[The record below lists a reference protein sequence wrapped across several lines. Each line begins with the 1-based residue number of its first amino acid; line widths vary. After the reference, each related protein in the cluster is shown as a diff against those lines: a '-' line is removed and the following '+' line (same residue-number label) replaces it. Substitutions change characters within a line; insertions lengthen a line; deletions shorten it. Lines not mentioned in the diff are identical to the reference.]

1 MKRGNR
7 LRHHDWRISPRHNAL
22 RLRRIRRIRL
32 KEATGNRRT
41 GKTKTSLRA
50 FSCVLLLLAL
60 LDSCYPGV
68 HPRLADRVPAV
79 IQDDLDPE
87 SLRAAVRRSLEFLAK
102 VPGDRVLAERPRR
115 VTAQDVKESLLS
127 FLEVTEL
134 WDRPEKMAAALRSR
148 FEIVPFMRDPAEKE
162 ILVSGYYQP
171 VIEGS
176 LTPTGAYRFPIYRK
190 PDNLAE
196 TFSRREIDVLG
207 RLRGKGYEIAWVKD
221 QVELF
226 FLHIQGSGI
235 LRLEDGRTF
244 SVNYAASNGRPYTGI
259 GKILVDEGKLAAD
272 ELSAARLRRYLK
284 EHPGERETLFARNER
299 YIYFRFV
306 ENGPLGSLEIPLTP
320 GRSVAADP
328 DYFPKGALAF
338 LVSRRPRLDAAGN
351 LAGWLPFSRFVLNQ
365 DAGAAIRGPGRLDLY
380 FGSGVGAGDA
390 AGFMKSGGRLYFL
403 LRKKSGAD

>member
-1 MKRGNR
+1 MPGSLHETMKLGNR
-7 LRHHDWRISPRHNAL
+7 HKAVGGRQ
-22 RLRRIRRIRL
+22 
-32 KEATGNRRT
+32 EARKRFLSG
-41 GKTKTSLRA
+41 
-50 FSCVLLLLAL
+50 LLLLTL
-60 LDSCYPGV
+60 LILSCSAGDNHLSKISP
-68 HPRLADRVPAV
+68 PV

-127 FLEVTEL
+127 FLEVTEH

-148 FEIVPFMRDPAEKE
+148 FELVPFMRDPAEKE
-162 ILVSGYYQP
+162 ILVTGYYQP
-171 VIEGS
+171 VIAGS
-176 LTPTGAYRFPIYRK
+176 LTLTGAYRFPIYRK
-190 PDNLAE
+190 PDNLVE

-221 QVELF
+221 PVELF

-235 LRLEDGRTF
+235 LRFEDGRTL

-259 GKILVDEGKLAAD
+259 GKILVDEGKLAAE

-284 EHPGERETLFARNER
+284 EHPEESETLFARNER

-306 ENGPLGSLEIPLTP
+306 ENGPLGSLEVPLTP

-328 DYFPKGALAF
+328 DYFPQGAPAF
-338 LVSRRPRLDAAGN
+338 LVSRRPLLDAAGN

-380 FGSGVGAGDA
+380 FGSGAAAGDE
-390 AGFMKSGGRLYFL
+390 AGYMKSDGRLYFL
-403 LRKKSGAD
+403 LRKKTGVE

>member
-1 MKRGNR
+1 MKRGK
-7 LRHHDWRISPRHNAL
+7 RHKAVGGRQ
-22 RLRRIRRIRL
+22 
-32 KEATGNRRT
+32 ET
-41 GKTKTSLRA
+41 TKRFLPG
-50 FSCVLLLLAL
+50 LLLLTL
-60 LDSCYPGV
+60 LISSCSAGDNHLSKISP
-68 HPRLADRVPAV
+68 PV
-79 IQDDLDPE
+79 IQDDLDRE
-87 SLRAAVRRSLEFLAK
+87 SLRAAVRRSLDFLAK
-102 VPGDRVLAERPRR
+102 VPGDRMLAERPRR
-115 VTAQDVKESLLS
+115 VTAQEVKETLLS

-148 FEIVPFMRDPAEKE
+148 FELVPFKHDPAE

-190 PDNLAE
+190 PDNLVE
-196 TFSRREIDVLG
+196 TFSRHEIDVLG
-207 RLRGKGYEIAWVKD
+207 RLRGKGYEIAWMKD
-221 QVELF
+221 PVELF

-284 EHPGERETLFARNER
+284 EQPEERETLFARNER

-306 ENGPLGSLEIPLTP
+306 ESGPLGSLEIPLTP

-338 LVSRRPRLDAAGN
+338 LVSRRPLLDAAGN

-390 AGFMKSGGRLYFL
+390 AGLMKTGGRLYFL
-403 LRKKSGAD
+403 LRKNSGAD

>member
-1 MKRGNR
+1 MKLGK
-7 LRHHDWRISPRHNAL
+7 RHKAVGGRQ
-22 RLRRIRRIRL
+22 
-32 KEATGNRRT
+32 ET
-41 GKTKTSLRA
+41 TKRFLHG
-50 FSCVLLLLAL
+50 LLLLTL
-60 LDSCYPGV
+60 IISSCSAGDNHLSKISP
-68 HPRLADRVPAV
+68 PV
-79 IQDDLDPE
+79 IQDDLDRE
-87 SLRAAVRRSLEFLAK
+87 SLRAAVRRSLDFLAK

-115 VTAQDVKESLLS
+115 VTAQEVKETLLS

-134 WDRPEKMAAALRSR
+134 WDRPEKMVAALRSR
-148 FEIVPFMRDPAEKE
+148 FELVPFMHDPAE

-190 PDNLAE
+190 PDSLVE
-196 TFSRREIDVLG
+196 TFSRHEIDVLG
-207 RLRGKGYEIAWVKD
+207 RLRGKGYEIAWMKD
-221 QVELF
+221 PVELF

-284 EHPGERETLFARNER
+284 EHPEEREPLFARNER

-306 ENGPLGSLEIPLTP
+306 ESGPLGSLEIPLTP

-328 DYFPKGALAF
+328 DYFPKGAPAF
-338 LVSRRPRLDAAGN
+338 LVSRRPLLDAAGN

-380 FGSGVGAGDA
+380 FGSGAEAGDE
-390 AGFMKSGGRLYFL
+390 AGFMKSDGRLYFL
-403 LRKKSGAD
+403 LRKKSGAQ

>member
-1 MKRGNR
+1 MKRGK
-7 LRHHDWRISPRHNAL
+7 RHKAVGGRQ
-22 RLRRIRRIRL
+22 
-32 KEATGNRRT
+32 ET
-41 GKTKTSLRA
+41 TKRFLPG
-50 FSCVLLLLAL
+50 LLLLTL
-60 LDSCYPGV
+60 LISSCSAGDNHLSKISP
-68 HPRLADRVPAV
+68 PV
-79 IQDDLDPE
+79 IQDDLDRE
-87 SLRAAVRRSLEFLAK
+87 SLRAAVRRSLDFLAK

-115 VTAQDVKESLLS
+115 VTAQEVKETLLS

-148 FEIVPFMRDPAEKE
+148 FELVPFKHDPAE

-190 PDNLAE
+190 PDNLVE
-196 TFSRREIDVLG
+196 TFSRHEIDVLG
-207 RLRGKGYEIAWVKD
+207 RLRGKGYEIAWMKD
-221 QVELF
+221 PVELF

-284 EHPGERETLFARNER
+284 EQPEERETLFARNER

-306 ENGPLGSLEIPLTP
+306 ESGPLGSLEIPLTP

-338 LVSRRPRLDAAGN
+338 LVSRRPLLDAVGN

-403 LRKKSGAD
+403 LRKNSGAD